1 MDAIAPGGRLHSVAD
16 QVVMGTPRPLLLA
29 AIADRDAARVFARS
43 QAITPL
49 ELPDLGMYLQPADSS
64 GGTVVADLSGSGA
77 VYTTRQRDWDG
88 IGEHDTAY
96 EVHRTTVV
104 DALRDTAQGV
114 TTWWAHQERHG
125 GTWCARA
132 AVLENYG
139 VLMALEVLRA
149 LIGKGHKVPA

>member
-1 MDAIAPGGRLHSVAD
+1 MRQPCPGAYRAPQRI
-16 QVVMGTPRPLLLA
+16 LA

-114 TTWWAHQERHG
+114 TTWWAHQERHDG
-125 GTWCARA
+125 RGAPGLRSWRTTASSWPWRCCA
-132 AVLENYG
+132 
-139 VLMALEVLRA
+139 
-149 LIGKGHKVPA
+149 P